1 MKLLDGT
8 AIIFIGIQ
16 WLQLVYKSNKLTII
30 RRKYMAV
37 TQGIKLDDDTS
48 KRLKKLSLQRNRSAH
63 WLMRDAIER
72 YLTEEERYERER
84 IEDLAEYEDY
94 LQTGRGISQEEM
106 SVWLEELIHDKNA
119 PWPKQK

>member
-1 MKLLDGT
+1 
-8 AIIFIGIQ
+8 
-16 WLQLVYKSNKLTII
+16 
-30 RRKYMAV
+30 MAV

>member
-1 MKLLDGT
+1 
-8 AIIFIGIQ
+8 
-16 WLQLVYKSNKLTII
+16 
-30 RRKYMAV
+30 MAV
-37 TQGIKLDDDTS
+37 THGIKLDDDTS
-48 KRLKKLSLQRNRSAH
+48 KRLKKLSVQRNRSAH

-72 YLTEEERYERER
+72 YLNVEERYELER

-106 SVWLEELIHDKNA
+106 GVWLEKLIHDKNA